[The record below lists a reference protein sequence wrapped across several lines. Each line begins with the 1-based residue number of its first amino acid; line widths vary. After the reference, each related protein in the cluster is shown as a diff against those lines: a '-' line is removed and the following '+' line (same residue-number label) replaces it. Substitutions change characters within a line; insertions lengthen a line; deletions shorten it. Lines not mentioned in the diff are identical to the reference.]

1 MTTIDKAYFE
11 EYSQRL
17 TEHLLKACTTAELLG
32 GTLLKSVDIDA
43 KWDEMAPEYFGD
55 AVKEFNAYPE
65 FVLAAAGFLGMG
77 IAHMWDKDWATA
89 SVQGYEFYHDDRGFD
104 YMDEFIVPCILEAD
118 ETAAKRVNDAMKLC
132 SATALSYLRHEAVEP
147 GSISSYKL
155 VLATIAVM
163 FRIGE
168 ALELYRLGY
177 KFERVNLS

>member
-1 MTTIDKAYFE
+1 MTTLDKAYFE

-17 TEHLLKACTTAELLG
+17 TEHLLQACTAAQLLG
-32 GTLLKSVDIDA
+32 GTLLNSPDIDA

-55 AVKEFNAYPE
+55 SVKEFNAYPE

-77 IAHMWDKDWATA
+77 VAHMWDRDWATGSA
-89 SVQGYEFYHDDRGFD
+89 QGYDFYHDDRGFD

-118 ETAAKRVNDAMKLC
+118 EQIRTRVYDAMKLC
-132 SATALSYLRHEAVEP
+132 SSTALSYLRHEAVEP

-155 VLATIAVM
+155 VLATIAVL

-168 ALELYRLGY
+168 SLELFRLGY
-177 KFERVNLS
+177 KFEQVSLS